1 MKNVQEFLI
10 LAGQNDELKKR
21 DAITVKSEDHVSG
34 SRPAGGR
41 ASSPPTYL
49 HVTLIENVWVADL
62 YSEEEQQFR
71 SRELEA
77 RLGTELT
84 VGAV

>member
-1 MKNVQEFLI
+1 MQEYLI

-21 DAITVKSEDHVSG
+21 DAITVKSEGHLYG

-49 HVTLIENVWVADL
+49 HVTPIENVRVADL

-71 SRELEA
+71 SRA
-77 RLGTELT
+77 
-84 VGAV
+84 GAMEQGLLIAH